1 MKHQTAHGV
10 TRMGRAIPVLLAL
23 TAVAGLLAVAS
34 LPSLSAPASAL
45 RIAQGIFPETLNAAR
60 STVQDTLN
68 VDTQINEPLMNFNYQ
83 TREISPNLALTWKL
97 TSPTVWTLEVRQ
109 GVTFTNGEPLNAEA
123 VAWNLNWVLDPANK
137 APISTDLPL
146 VQTAKAAGP
155 YTVEV
160 ITKQPFPNLPMALT
174 RLFVLPQKYFQSVG
188 ADGFARHPIGTGPY
202 EFVSMTNGQDVVL
215 RANAHYWGRPP
226 QIASVTFYGI
236 PQAAQR
242 ANALATGEVDMVNH
256 LTPDLLP
263 VISSRPTL
271 AVSAMPSLRLMYVI
285 LDTTKPGPLQN
296 AKVRLALNYAVDKDA
311 IVKELLR
318 GYGKPLQGQPLSPE
332 YFGFDPTLRA
342 FPYDPARAKQM
353 LAEAGYPGSALH
365 LEYYAPQG
373 RYTNDAEV
381 AKAIAGQLQ
390 AVGVQVN
397 LHVFDWGSF
406 IGQFLQK
413 KMGPMVFIGYST
425 QPDADFQLGIE
436 RCGQVYSY
444 YCSPDFDALLN
455 RAAGLLDTRARLAL
469 YKQATLIMH
478 NTAPYIY
485 LYQEYTIWGVSK
497 RVQGFTPLPDERII
511 LGGVSMR

>member
-1 MKHQTAHGV
+1 
-10 TRMGRAIPVLLAL
+10 
-23 TAVAGLLAVAS
+23 
-34 LPSLSAPASAL
+34 
-45 RIAQGIFPETLNAAR
+45 
-60 STVQDTLN
+60 
-68 VDTQINEPLMNFNYQ
+68 
-83 TREISPNLALTWKL
+83 
-97 TSPTVWTLEVRQ
+97 
-109 GVTFTNGEPLNAEA
+109 
-123 VAWNLNWVLDPANK
+123 
-137 APISTDLPL
+137 
-146 VQTAKAAGP
+146 
-155 YTVEV
+155 
-160 ITKQPFPNLPMALT
+160 
-174 RLFVLPQKYFQSVG
+174 
-188 ADGFARHPIGTGPY
+188 
-202 EFVSMTNGQDVVL
+202 MTNGQDVVL

-397 LHVFDWGSF
+397 LHVFDWGAF

-485 LYQEYTIWGVSK
+485 LYQEYTIWGVSR